1 MVIKMHYELNL
12 TICLLSLFFDLQ
24 GIVMTM
30 EKKSTKKIEKLIKLI
45 EKLKAEN
52 EQLKEIISEKNSLIE
67 SLNKTRKKSSVNDF
81 G

>member
-1 MVIKMHYELNL
+1 MHYELNL

-52 EQLKEIISEKNSLIE
+52 EQLKEIIREKNSLIE

>member
-1 MVIKMHYELNL
+1 
-12 TICLLSLFFDLQ
+12 
-24 GIVMTM
+24 MTM

-52 EQLKEIISEKNSLIE
+52 EQLKEIIREKNSLIE